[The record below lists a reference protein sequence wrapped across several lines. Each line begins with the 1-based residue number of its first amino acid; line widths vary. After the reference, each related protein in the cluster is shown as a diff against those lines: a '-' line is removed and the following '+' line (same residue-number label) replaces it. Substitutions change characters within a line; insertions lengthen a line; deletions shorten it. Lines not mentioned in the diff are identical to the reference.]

1 MLKTKWLKS
10 IIILMKL
17 KIKHMKKL
25 ALLTI
30 ILFTTFSSFSQTVTK
45 EQDTIPFP
53 TKWLK
58 PITKELISYD
68 GLKLVDKQKDS
79 IILNFGV
86 EKTLWVKKDSLK
98 DEKIGNLNLIINKK
112 DQQISLYDNMAKDLQ
127 KELKVQQMKTKF
139 YKAGSILGI
148 GVAVITTTLYIIK

>member
-1 MLKTKWLKS
+1 
-10 IIILMKL
+10 
-17 KIKHMKKL
+17 MKKL

-30 ILFTTFSSFSQTVTK
+30 ILFTTLSSFSQTVTK
-45 EQDTIPFP
+45 TDTIVP
-53 TKWLK
+53 LK
-58 PITKELISYD
+58 QPIAKLVIKDLLSYD
-68 GLKLVDKQKDS
+68 GLLLVVKEKDNIIVSKDTVISYKDKIIGLKDDK
-79 IILNFGV
+79 ITNLNF
-86 EKTLWVKKDSLK
+86 
-98 DEKIGNLNLIINKK
+98 IIDKK